1 MGMMVD
7 LYQYRLLTY
16 VCVVLLCAV
25 VSIEGRGS
33 MGGSGG
39 LMSRNIQEE
48 DVYDTFNTA
57 VDNRADQYVDMTRG
71 WSIPPLD
78 REKLVES
85 CGAKCGHYVADA
97 LGNAPLSLKLSKKM
111 IRNPSGDANVQLYR
125 AQAKL
130 GSLVTKK
137 NFRSVWTVG
146 YGLSNQK
153 ISARVSNKD
162 ELLQG
167 SYEECISRLYKDRLE
182 LEVMLPRTREMK
194 KKKLPPPSVVYSFP
208 MGQGQMSEK
217 GSVSRGRGFVY
228 VFPDGR
234 RKKKASTEIPQ
245 SVQVDT
251 TTLNL
256 HSGPSVIDHAWA
268 KGKKVFWKGRKVGQL

>member
-1 MGMMVD
+1 MTMMVN
-7 LYQYRLLTY
+7 QCRVLTFIS
-16 VCVVLLCAV
+16 VFLLCA

-39 LMSRNIQEE
+39 LMSRNLNDE

-57 VDNRADQYVDMTRG
+57 VNNKADQYAEITRG

-78 REKLVES
+78 REKLVDA
-85 CGAKCGHYVADA
+85 CGPKCGHYVADA
-97 LGNAPLSLKLSKKM
+97 LGNSPLSLKLSKKI
-111 IRNPSGDANVQLYR
+111 IRNPSGDADVQLYR

-130 GSLVTKK
+130 GTMVTKK

-146 YGLSNQK
+146 SGLSNRK
-153 ISARVSNKD
+153 ITARVLNKE

-167 SYEECISRLYKDRLE
+167 SYEDCISRLYKERLE
-182 LEVMLPRTREMK
+182 LEVLLPRTREMK

-208 MGQGQMSEK
+208 MGPGQMNDK
-217 GSVSRGRGFVY
+217 GLVSRGRGSVF

-234 RKKKASTEIPQ
+234 RKKRGSTALPEG
-245 SVQVDT
+245 VQVDT
-251 TTLNL
+251 TTFNL

-268 KGKKVFWKGRKVGQL
+268 KGKKVFWKGRKYGQL